1 MARRKFLPPQR
12 LSTSKRYKEN
22 VKRENEESIEN
33 LKEIGYY
40 LSNKTEIGVLNNIDI
55 NENGVE
61 DFFNKISLE
70 TNKIHIIRGNNGQG
84 KSTLLKNIANSTS
97 LDCLDVLHNRMKVAS
112 NTRIISDALN
122 SELSFSPFKA
132 EEGSLLDRCKIGLS
146 NVENNIT
153 IYVDF
158 SISFFREQSFDTLSD
173 ITEEVYSR
181 SNGERKIKAINSVFS
196 LIKIFLTKLDKEK
209 IKNGFNILV
218 VLDEPESGLSLEI
231 QEEFYKKV
239 LSYIKKAIAFEKISL
254 TFIIASH
261 SFIWKKEKYIEI
273 NNINNFKKEE
283 NKKKE
288 HKKVF
293 I

>member
-1 MARRKFLPPQR
+1 MSRRKFSPPQR

-40 LSNKTEIGVLNNIDI
+40 LSNKTETGVLKYIDI
-55 NENGVE
+55 YETGVE
-61 DFFNKISLE
+61 IFFNKLSLE

-84 KSTLLKNIANSTS
+84 KSTLLKNIANTTT
-97 LDCLDVLHNRMKVAS
+97 LGCLDILHNRMKVAS

-122 SELSFSPFKA
+122 SDLSFSPFKA
-132 EEGSLLDRCKIGLS
+132 EKGDMFDRCIFDLS

-158 SISFFREQSFDTLSD
+158 SISFFREQSFDVLSD
-173 ITEEVYSR
+173 ITEEVYAK
-181 SNGERKIKAINSVFS
+181 SNGERKIKAINDVFS
-196 LIKIFLTKLDKEK
+196 LIKIFLTKMEKEK

-218 VLDEPESGLSLEI
+218 ILDEPESGLSLEI